1 MNTVNNFNQIL
12 QACVPIL
19 CLLITA
25 GGAYLVAL
33 LKRETIKIEQQLDN
47 EIAAKYIDMAN
58 EAVASAVIYTTQVFV
73 ETLKSQG
80 AFTKEKQIEA
90 FNMAKTRAL
99 EILGDTAVAALNEI
113 YGDLD
118 AWLNTMIE
126 RVCWETK
133 QQSATNKPE

>member
-1 MNTVNNFNQIL
+1 MNTWNNIV
-12 QACVPIL
+12 QACIPII

-33 LKRETIKIEQQLDN
+33 LKRETMKIEKQLDN
-47 EIAAKYIDMAN
+47 ETAAKYIEMAN
-58 EAVASAVIYTTQVFV
+58 AAVEASVVYVTQTFV

-90 FNMAKTRAL
+90 FNMAKKRIL
-99 EILGDTAVAALNEI
+99 EILSETTIEALNEI

-118 AWLNTMIE
+118 IWLNTAIE
-126 RVCWETK
+126 SVCWQTK
-133 QQSATNKPE
+133 QQANKTE

>member
-1 MNTVNNFNQIL
+1 MNTWNNII
-12 QACVPIL
+12 QACIPII

-33 LKRETIKIEQQLDN
+33 LKRETMKIEKQLDN
-47 EIAAKYIDMAN
+47 ETAAKYIEMAN
-58 EAVASAVIYTTQVFV
+58 EAVASSVVYVTQVFV

-90 FNMAKTRAL
+90 FNMAKTRVI
-99 EILGDTAVAALNEI
+99 EILGETTIAALNEI

-118 AWLNTMIE
+118 AWMNTKIE
-126 RVCWETK
+126 QICWETK
-133 QQSATNKPE
+133 QQANKTEVQGG

>member
-1 MNTVNNFNQIL
+1 MNTWNNII
-12 QACVPIL
+12 QACIPII

-33 LKRETIKIEQQLDN
+33 LKRETMKIEKQLDN
-47 EIAAKYIDMAN
+47 ETAAKYIEMAN
-58 EAVASAVIYTTQVFV
+58 EAVASSVVYVTQVFV

-90 FNMAKTRAL
+90 FNMAKTRVI
-99 EILGDTAVAALNEI
+99 EILGETTIAALNEI

-118 AWLNTMIE
+118 AWMNTKIE
-126 RVCWETK
+126 QICWETK
-133 QQSATNKPE
+133 QQANKLE

>member
-1 MNTVNNFNQIL
+1 MNTWNNIIQSCI
-12 QACVPIL
+12 PIL

-33 LKRETIKIEQQLDN
+33 LKRETMKIEKQLDN
-47 EIAAKYIDMAN
+47 ETASKYIQMAN
-58 EAVASAVIYTTQVFV
+58 EAVASSVVYVTQVFV

-90 FNMAKTRAL
+90 FNMAKTRVI
-99 EILGDTAVAALNEI
+99 EILGETTIAALNEI

-118 AWLNTMIE
+118 AWLNTQIE

-133 QQSATNKPE
+133 QQANKPE